1 MRPSKCL
8 RVLPPAHRIHP
19 FSRLAAG
26 CTPSTCS
33 PPPPPSPHRCGFT
46 ANGGLATSP
55 ANAPALVRV
64 IPSFRDKLFILLLK
78 TPLEKK
84 ALLPKTAQQIPPSLF
99 LQTILVLLKAPLSYL
114 A

>member
-46 ANGGLATSP
+46 ANGGLGTSP
-55 ANAPALVRV
+55 ARTFPWDTRCITGRFYQGKRMGEHTSEL
-64 IPSFRDKLFILLLK
+64 PSHLKILC
-78 TPLEKK
+78 PPFLEKK
-84 ALLPKTAQQIPPSLF
+84 K
-99 LQTILVLLKAPLSYL
+99 K
-114 A
+114 